1 MSSPILLERSTS
13 ACASPASFSTPSSTS
28 LQSPA
33 SHKHEVVLHAASQSI
48 ALHSLEHGK
57 GGGGRGGGDGGG
69 GGGGGGVSGAGGDGD
84 GGGGE

>member
-33 SHKHEVVLHAASQSI
+33 SHKHEVVLHAASHTPSPPSI

-57 GGGGRGGGDGGG
+57 GGGG
-69 GGGGGGVSGAGGDGD
+69 
-84 GGGGE
+84 